1 MSDTL
6 STSRTPTADRLRET
20 MEPALTQKE
29 RLNLGWRVGSALAA
43 TALLVVGW
51 LYEWAF
57 PDQQD
62 VASLVLF
69 VGALI
74 AGLPVFQAAIRGLRA
89 HTCATEE
96 VEAPEAAHVEHDH
109 AGHDHAGH
117 DHAGHD
123 HLVIDRLVSVAVLAA
138 IASGDYSTAILVP
151 LFIAVSHFLEE
162 RSVLGAKAAIEG
174 LKHLHAR
181 SATLLR
187 EDGSE
192 ESVAVA
198 QLRPGDRI
206 LVRPGEIL
214 PADARVRVGYSAI
227 DQSAVT
233 GEAVPEDVGPGSRVF
248 AGTVNVSGLLEAEVV
263 SVGDQTAMGRV
274 LEMLREAER
283 SQAPITQLLERYAG
297 HYLPFALL
305 VALVTLLVSR
315 EVGRTVAVLVASCPC
330 ALVLSSSTAMIA
342 ALALASRY
350 GILIKSTR
358 FLEVLAEVRTLVL
371 DKTGT
376 VTLGHLDVVAVL
388 PADGVDEDELVGA
401 ALSCAQGSR
410 HPISRAIAAAAH
422 QRGLAIAER
431 PSVTEHPGKGVEA
444 WVDGRVVRLGSA
456 AWLGLDGQAPGGEA
470 RAAHG
475 ARPPGPPQHARRSG
489 QQEQVPSSSQ
499 PSAERRAPS
508 AFDAPHVGP
517 VVWVAR
523 DGQVLGAVLLADRP
537 RPEAQAAL
545 IALRGL
551 GITRMVL
558 LTGDGPEVAR
568 ETACHLGIQEW
579 HARLLP
585 DQKLEIVSRMVDA
598 GEGVLAVGDGVNDAP
613 ALARADVG
621 VAMGAMG
628 TDTAIQSAD
637 IALMSNDIRRL
648 GTAIRLSRLT
658 RRTINAN
665 VAMGL
670 GTALAMLALAAFG
683 YVNAIAAALLHNV
696 GSVAVVLNSARLL
709 RCDLDEE

>member
-20 MEPALTQKE
+20 IEPALTQEEK
-29 RLNLGWRVGSALAA
+29 LNLGWRVGSALAA
-43 TALLVVGW
+43 AALLIVGW
-51 LYEWAF
+51 LYGLAF

-62 VASLVLF
+62 VASVVLF

-74 AGLPVFQAAIRGLRA
+74 AGLPVFQAALHGLRR
-89 HTCATEE
+89 HTCTAAEE
-96 VEAPEAAHVEHDH
+96 VAAPEAPHKEHDH
-109 AGHDHAGH
+109 AGHDHE
-117 DHAGHD
+117 GHD
-123 HLVIDRLVSVAVLAA
+123 HLVIDRLVSIAVLAA

-162 RSVLGAKAAIEG
+162 RSVMGAKAAIEG

-214 PADARVRVGYSAI
+214 PADARVTVGYSAI

-233 GEAVPEDVGPGSRVF
+233 GEAVPEDVAPGSRVF
-248 AGTVNVSGLLEAEVV
+248 AGTVNVSGLLEAEVE

-305 VALVTLLVSR
+305 VALVTLLVTR

-410 HPISRAIAAAAH
+410 HPISRAIAAAAQ
-422 QRGLAIAER
+422 QRGLAIAAR

-444 WVDGRVVRLGSA
+444 WVDGSVVRLGSA
-456 AWLGLDGQAPGGEA
+456 AWLDLDGQAPEV
-470 RAAHG
+470 G
-475 ARPPGPPQHARRSG
+475 ARPSVLGARRG
-489 QQEQVPSSSQ
+489 QEQVPPLPE
-499 PSAERRAPS
+499 PSTEHRAPS
-508 AFDAPHVGP
+508 DFDAPHVGP

-545 IALRGL
+545 VALRGL

-558 LTGDGPEVAR
+558 LTGDGPDVAR

-683 YVNAIAAALLHNV
+683 YVNAIAAALLHNI

-709 RCDLDEE
+709 RCDLDE